1 MKYFDVHTHLPKK
14 NALLN
19 CFPNTEM
26 PDQNFSV
33 GIHPWYLSNLT
44 IQKQQLVHNVLEKNC
59 LAIGECGLDR
69 SCNSPIDVQ
78 ISVFDFQLHLAKTL
92 QKPLIIHCV
101 KAFDLLIPKIKT
113 ISLPVIIHGFN
124 QSEQIMKQ
132 LLEIEHVFL
141 SFGKSLLHKSSNAQN
156 ALLKTPIHRFFLETD
171 NQELISIDNVYA
183 KASELLHLNI
193 ETLCGE
199 IEKNKAKILN

>member
-19 CFPNTEM
+19 CFPNKEM
-26 PDQNFSV
+26 PVQNFSV
-33 GIHPWYLSNLT
+33 GIHPWYLYNLT
-44 IQKQQLVHNVLEKNC
+44 IQKQQLVHKVLDKNC

-69 SCNSPIDVQ
+69 ACHSPIDIQ

-113 ISLPVIIHGFN
+113 ISVPVIIHGFN

-171 NQELISIDNVYA
+171 NQELISIDNVYS